1 MIGHFLVDAA
11 QNNYMP
17 YLLDN
22 ALLACALKH
31 IIGLGRLIMY
41 MHDLTSDRPYS
52 HIYLPMADTIQYA
65 LAVVRFC

>member
-1 MIGHFLVDAA
+1 MIGLADAARTNYMLYLVD
-11 QNNYMP
+11 
-17 YLLDN
+17 N
-22 ALLACALKH
+22 APLAFAVKH

-65 LAVVRFC
+65 LPILRFCLV